1 MRTSLKNESVWRRWI
16 NQSLREAG
24 WAPLLVF
31 AAHVIALGAFDAY
44 SRIAHLDLL
53 THFIG
58 GAFMAFF
65 LHRTSINASLIGVIG
80 PHHPIT
86 HRLLVFTAT
95 CAVALFWEF
104 AEFVSDQTLGTHSQ
118 AGLEDTLG
126 DLLFGVIG
134 AGAFTLSSFVF
145 VRYSHLS
152 LAGIIQRLQ
161 NTKDAV
167 PGDRPNRL

>member
-1 MRTSLKNESVWRRWI
+1 MTSLKNETVWRRWI

-31 AAHVIALGAFDAY
+31 AVHVIALVAFDAY
-44 SRIAHLDLL
+44 SRIVHLDLFM
-53 THFIG
+53 HFIG
-58 GAFMAFF
+58 GVVMAFF

-80 PHHPIT
+80 PLHPIPQ
-86 HRLLVFTAT
+86 RLLVFTAT

-104 AEFVSDQTLGTHSQ
+104 AEFIADQTLGTHSQ

-134 AGAFTLSSFVF
+134 AGAFTLFSFVF
-145 VRYSHLS
+145 VIYPHLS

-167 PGDRPNRL
+167 PGD

>member
-1 MRTSLKNESVWRRWI
+1 MTSLKNQPVWRRWI

-31 AAHVIALGAFDAY
+31 AVHVIALGVFDPY
-44 SRIAHLDLL
+44 GRIAHLDLCM
-53 THFIG
+53 HFFG
-58 GAFMAFF
+58 GAVMAFF

-80 PHHPIT
+80 PLHPIT

-104 AEFVSDQTLGTHSQ
+104 AEFILDQTLGTHSQ

-134 AGAFTLSSFVF
+134 AGAFTLANFVF
-145 VRYSHLS
+145 ARYPHLS

-161 NTKDAV
+161 STKDVV
-167 PGDRPNRL
+167 PGD